1 MCGRANANIMELS
14 RKVDSY
20 LQKKNYHITV
30 AIMGCVVN
38 GVGEGKNADIGFAF
52 NNSTTCSVF
61 VKGKIIGTCHPSE
74 VISYLEKYLDEF
86 KL

>member
-1 MCGRANANIMELS
+1 
-14 RKVDSY
+14 
-20 LQKKNYHITV
+20 
-30 AIMGCVVN
+30 MGCVVN